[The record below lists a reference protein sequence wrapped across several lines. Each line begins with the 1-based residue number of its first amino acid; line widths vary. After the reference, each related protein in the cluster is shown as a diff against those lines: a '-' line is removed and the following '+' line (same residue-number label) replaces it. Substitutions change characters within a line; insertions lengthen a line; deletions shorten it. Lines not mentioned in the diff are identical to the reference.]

1 MPNINLGTS
10 RAKLNDLKSQRAT
23 HLENAEKELNAGN
36 TAEYKV
42 LLAKAQAMN
51 PQIEDLE
58 SLVKEYD
65 RYDIAHAPKFG
76 NDPKDQKAMGEMLMA
91 GERVGFAA
99 DVVKQALV
107 SNAATLFSGNIV
119 APTGGST
126 NINDGFNAQVSSLID
141 QVRVET
147 FEGLNAWEESYLK
160 SMPTATKGKPATVA
174 GTTRSDSAA
183 AWRKAK
189 LIAHE
194 VQTTAFVDRNISRLS
209 PAAYAAKA
217 QIYALKSLR
226 KEINNMIVNG
236 DGTTTPEVFGL
247 INAKNTNAEAIFDT
261 SGVTAI
267 NEDTLRSMVFGYG
280 GDEEVSA
287 NARMVLNKLQL
298 EALGK
303 LKIGTGDNRPLYD
316 ITQQGNTGTIKSGG
330 LIVPYTISSA
340 VAANKL
346 IYADPMAYL
355 LALFGSYTIRV
366 DESVKSVERMIAIL
380 GDVLVGGNLTV
391 DKGALVADIA
401 NTAAATTTP

>member
-10 RAKLNDLKSQRAT
+10 RARMNDLKSQRAAI
-23 HLENAEKELNAGN
+23 LENAERTLNAGN
-36 TAEYKV
+36 NAEYKS
-42 LLAKAQAMN
+42 LMAKAQAMN
-51 PQIEDLE
+51 PQIQDLE
-58 SLVKEYD
+58 DLVKEYD
-65 RYDIAHAPKFG
+65 RYDIVHAPKFG
-76 NDPKDQKAMGEMLMA
+76 DDPKDQKAMGEMLMA

-99 DVVKQALV
+99 DAVKRALV
-107 SNAATLFSGNIV
+107 TNAATLFSGDIV
-119 APTGGST
+119 APTGGSSQ
-126 NINDGFNAQVSSLID
+126 INDGFNAQVSGLID

-160 SMPTATKGKPATVA
+160 TMPTATKGKPATVA
-174 GTTRSDSAA
+174 GTTRADSSA

-189 LIAHE
+189 LISHE

-217 QIYALKSLR
+217 QSYALKSLR

-236 DGTTTPEVFGL
+236 DGSESPEVFGFV
-247 INAKNTNAEAIFDT
+247 NAKNTNAENIFAAST
-261 SGVTAI
+261 VTAI
-267 NEDTLRSMVFGYG
+267 DADTLRSMVFGYG

-287 NARMVLNKLQL
+287 NARMVLSKVNL

-316 ITQQGNTGTIKSGG
+316 ISQQGNTGTIKSGG
-330 LIVPYTISSA
+330 LIVPYTIASA
-340 VAANKL
+340 VGDKTLA
-346 IYADPMAYL
+346 YGDPMAYL
-355 LALFGSYTIRV
+355 LALFGSYTVRV

-391 DKGALVADIA
+391 DKGMLIA
-401 NTAAATTTP
+401 NLT